1 MKKKK
6 GYITI
11 FLLLLGFVV
20 IAKSKKSRGSVFVDQ
35 PLNVNAYSKVGSTV
49 YDNDLS
55 TPIYTFRDSF
65 KVFVIDEDKILEN
78 TKITF
83 TANNQVKTGW
93 IVSNNIIYK

>member
-11 FLLLLGFVV
+11 LFLLIGVYAF
-20 IAKSKKSRGSVFVDQ
+20 AKKKKPKSYI
-35 PLNVNAYSKVGSTV
+35 NVNETLKVKVYPKIGSTV

-55 TPIYTFRDSF
+55 TPIYTFKNSIE
-65 KVFVIDEDKILEN
+65 VFIIEEDKILEN

-83 TANNQVKTGW
+83 TANNQIKTGW
-93 IVSNNIIYK
+93 IGAQNLIYK